1 MTLCRSL
8 LRAIK
13 VNPNDKTL
21 GSWRCIIGEAAF
33 SRLNTKG
40 TAMKAGLPFLLT
52 VLRYWL
58 APAAAA
64 TLLAGMIYVVAQQSM
79 RLSANDVGVQLA
91 EDAAVA
97 LEAGGTPS
105 ALVGSPVDVGKSLAP
120 FTIIYDDGGQ
130 VAASSAQLDGA
141 TPVLPPGVLDN
152 VRQRGESRIT
162 WQPQP
167 GVRLATV
174 VTRVGGAT
182 PGFVAAGH
190 SLREV
195 ERRIDE
201 LGLLV
206 GVAWLATLG
215 VTLVVAALAAAL
227 GLVRGGP
234 AMAARP
240 G

>member
-1 MTLCRSL
+1 M
-8 LRAIK
+8 
-13 VNPNDKTL
+13 
-21 GSWRCIIGEAAF
+21 
-33 SRLNTKG
+33 KG
-40 TAMKAGLPFLLT
+40 VLPFVLT

-64 TLLAGMIYVVAQQSM
+64 TLLAFMIYVVAQQSM
-79 RLSANDVGVQLA
+79 RLSANDVGVQVA
-91 EDAAVA
+91 EDTAAA
-97 LEAGGTPS
+97 LEGGQAPA
-105 ALVGSPVDVGKSLAP
+105 ALTGAPVDLGRSLAP
-120 FTIIYDDGGQ
+120 FTIIYDDSGQ
-130 VAASSAQLDGA
+130 VVAASARLDGA
-141 TPVLPPGVLDN
+141 TPGLPAGVLDN
-152 VRQRGESRIT
+152 VRARGESRLT

-174 VTRVGGAT
+174 ITRVGGAS
-182 PGFVAAGH
+182 PGFVAAGR

-227 GLVRGGP
+227 GLAREQREL
-234 AMAARP
+234 AARP